1 VKPFIVTSGTA
12 ITKVVEKIG
21 ASTEQTTFPVIDP
34 QNREYLGYIQ
44 RDDLKRYTDVSTC
57 GEVLARVDPNHIS
70 KSIHADPGESGGELL
85 KRSLRHKL
93 DVLAVVDREGKYTGV
108 LDVNELVQLF

>member
-70 KSIHADPGESGGELL
+70 KSIHADPGESGGE
-85 KRSLRHKL
+85 RSLRHKL